1 MNIPNRRLP
10 QSMQAGFGLIEAL
23 IGMVI
28 ALLTTLAIFQTLAI
42 NESQRRTTGSGSE
55 ALQAGT
61 LALSQVQKIIRNAGY
76 NLTTPTDP
84 TLTPPARMVVE
95 PTGAVIINPAS
106 AATEFLMG
114 CTSQGGLRI
123 TPAMV
128 TAGAGPLSSDS
139 IVVMQ
144 GSSSVAPIP
153 SQLVTPVLAGST
165 SLTITTTY
173 GYQVNDWVVVYEQ
186 DPLVNP
192 GNARPIPCT
201 LARVSALPSLPA
213 ISPAVINL
221 TAATAAAYG
230 SFARVV
236 NLGRTP
242 LFQSLTVNATTNQL
256 VLTNLISNAS
266 MVVADN
272 VVAMNVQAGIDV
284 SNDDVID
291 EWINPP
297 ATPGIWLNPNALP
310 TTPAIATLP
319 VAAGVRSLNQ
329 IKALR
334 VGLLI
339 RSSQFERPDPV
350 SGLCNATAAGPFSVL
365 EASAGNN
372 LQSIPAMPAGGV
384 YSLSGNQRCYRYN
397 TLSSVIPLRN
407 IIMSDI

>member
-1 MNIPNRRLP
+1 MNMPARRLR
-10 QSMQAGFGLIEAL
+10 QSMQSGFGLIETM

-61 LALSQVQKIIRNAGY
+61 LALSQVQKTIRNAGY

-95 PTGAVIINPAS
+95 PTGAVIINPTS

-114 CTSQGGLRI
+114 CTTPGGLRI

-139 IVVMQ
+139 IFVMQ

-153 SQLVTPVLAGST
+153 SQLVTAAAAGST

-173 GYQVNDWVVVYEQ
+173 GYAINDWVLVYEQ
-186 DPLVNP
+186 DPLANP

-201 LARVSALPSLPA
+201 LARVSALPLAP
-213 ISPAVINL
+213 VINAGIINL
-221 TAATAAAYG
+221 SAATAAAYS

-242 LFQSLTVNATTNQL
+242 LFQSLTVNAATNQL

-266 MVVADN
+266 MVLADN

-291 EWINPP
+291 EWIVPP
-297 ATPGIWLNPNALP
+297 TAAGTWLNPNAV
-310 TTPAIATLP
+310 PAIPSIAALP
-319 VAAGVRSLNQ
+319 VAAGPRSLNQ

-339 RSSQFERPDPV
+339 RSSQFERPDPA
-350 SGLCNATAAGPFSVL
+350 SGLCNTTPAGPFSVL
-365 EASAGNN
+365 SASAGNTA
-372 LQSIPAMPAGGV
+372 QRIPAMPASGA
-384 YSLSGNQRCYRYN
+384 YTLSGNQRCYRYN

>member
-1 MNIPNRRLP
+1 MNISTRRLR
-10 QSMQAGFGLIEAL
+10 QSMQAGFGLIETM

-61 LALSQVQKIIRNAGY
+61 LALSQVQKIVRNAGY

-84 TLTPPARMVVE
+84 LLTPPARMVVE
-95 PTGAVIINPAS
+95 PTGAVIINPS
-106 AATEFLMG
+106 TAATEFLMG
-114 CTSQGGLRI
+114 CTTPGGIRI

-128 TAGAGPLSSDS
+128 TSGAGPLSSDS

-153 SQLVTPVLAGST
+153 SQLVTAALAGST

-173 GYQVNDWVVVYEQ
+173 GYAVDDWVVVYEQ

-192 GNARPIPCT
+192 GNTRPIPCT
-201 LARVSALPSLPA
+201 LARVSALPSAPS
-213 ISPAVINL
+213 INGGVINL
-221 TAATAAAYG
+221 TAATAAAYS
-230 SFARVV
+230 SFARIV
-236 NLGRTP
+236 NLGQTP
-242 LFQSLTVNATTNQL
+242 LFQSLTVNTATNQL
-256 VLTNLISNAS
+256 VLTNLISNVS
-266 MVVADN
+266 MVLADN

-297 ATPGIWLNPNALP
+297 ATPGTWLNPNAVP
-310 TTPAIATLP
+310 TTPAIAALP
-319 VAAGVRSLNQ
+319 VAAGLRSLNQ

-350 SGLCNATAAGPFSVL
+350 SGLCIATAAGPFSVL
-365 EASAGNN
+365 EANPGNN
-372 LQSIPAMPAGGV
+372 VQSIPTMPAGGT
-384 YSLSGNQRCYRYN
+384 YTLSGDQRCYRYN

>member
-1 MNIPNRRLP
+1 MNILTRRSRRP
-10 QSMQAGFGLIEAL
+10 MQAGFGLIETM

-61 LALSQVQKIIRNAGY
+61 LALSQVQKIIRNSGY

-84 TLTPPARMVVE
+84 MLTPPARMVVE
-95 PTGAVIINPAS
+95 PTGAVIINPTS

-114 CTSQGGLRI
+114 CTTQGGLRI

-128 TAGAGPLSSDS
+128 TAGVGPLSSDS
-139 IVVMQ
+139 LVVMQ

-153 SQLVTPVLAGST
+153 SQLVTPALVGST

-186 DPLVNP
+186 DPLANP

-201 LARVSALPSLPA
+201 LARVSALPSAPTINA
-213 ISPAVINL
+213 GVINL
-221 TAATAAAYG
+221 TAATAAAYS

-266 MVVADN
+266 LVLADN
-272 VVAMNVQAGIDV
+272 VVSMNVQAGIDV

-297 ATPGIWLNPNALP
+297 TVAGTWLNPNALP
-310 TTPAIATLP
+310 TTPSIATLP
-319 VAAGVRSLNQ
+319 VAAGARSLNQ

-350 SGLCNATAAGPFSVL
+350 SGCSATAAGPFSVL
-365 EASAGNN
+365 DLNAGNN
-372 LQSIPAMPAGGV
+372 AQGIPAMPAGGN
-384 YSLSGNQRCYRYN
+384 YTLSGNQRCYRYN